1 MYITTANTLIML
13 IISHLI
19 YTSLIEGSE
28 LEVLTDLLVTGS
40 LQHVDFI
47 SAEYHPLSFT
57 RMDERRSFI
66 EGLEKSLDTISYLS
80 QKLRLSS
87 VINVKSIDDE
97 TYANVTY
104 PLPECRN

>member
-1 MYITTANTLIML
+1 M
-13 IISHLI
+13 
-19 YTSLIEGSE
+19 IEGSE

-40 LQHVDFI
+40 LQHVDFV

-87 VINVKSIDDE
+87 VINVKNIDDE

-104 PLPECRN
+104 PLPECRGSVGNLN